1 MTTAYTSLLGLAL
14 PVTSELSGT
23 WGDTVNNSITS
34 LLDSAVAGTTTLSTD
49 ADATLTTTS
58 GADNQARAAI
68 ILWNPASGSVTRN
81 ITAPAQSKAYVVINA
96 TGGSQS
102 IVLRGAGPTTGVTI
116 AAGEKA
122 ICAWNGSDFVKI
134 SSTVMVIGGSNT
146 QVQFNSSGVLAGSA
160 NLTFD
165 GTTLTAAGL
174 AGPHNGTVGATTPNT
189 GAFTTLSASGTTTFP
204 NLTASTNLALDAS
217 KNVVSITN
225 TGTGNNVLS
234 ASPTLTGTVAGAS
247 LSLSSLTSGR
257 VTYAGTSGLLQDS
270 ASLTFNGTTLTAGGF
285 AGPGTGLTGTASGLS
300 IGGNA
305 ATATSATTAT
315 TATSATSATTSTNLA
330 GGTANQLPYQTGAG
344 ATSFITAPTV
354 AATSLTWNGSAFT
367 WATAGTNVT
376 VSNDTS
382 TASNLYP
389 LFATTTSGT
398 VSSINTSNAKL
409 LYKPSTGD
417 LQASQVVAS
426 NGLVVNSNTVA
437 VSYSIPSGSN
447 AMSTGPIT
455 VASGQSVTVPSG
467 SRWVVL

>member
-14 PVTSELSGT
+14 PVTGELSGT
-23 WGDTVNNSITS
+23 WGDTVNASITS
-34 LLDSAVAGTTTLSTD
+34 LLDAAVAGTTTLSTD
-49 ADATLTTTS
+49 ADVTLTTTS
-58 GADNQARAAI
+58 GADNQAREAI
-68 ILWNPASGSVTRN
+68 IIWNPASGSVTRN
-81 ITAPAQSKAYVVINA
+81 ITAPARSKAYIVINA
-96 TGGSQS
+96 TGGTQS

-122 ICAWNGSDFVKI
+122 LCAWNGSDFVKI
-134 SSTVMVIGGSNT
+134 SNVSGAGVFTSITDSGLTSGRVTYAGVGGLLQDST
-146 QVQFNSSGVLAGSA
+146 
-160 NLTFD
+160 NLTFN
-165 GTTLTAAGL
+165 GTTLTAGGF
-174 AGPHNGTVGATTPNT
+174 AGPLNGTVGATTPNT
-189 GAFTTLSASGTTTFP
+189 GAFTTLSASGTATLSG
-204 NLTASTNLALDAS
+204 LTASTNLALDAS

-234 ASPTLTGTVAGAS
+234 ASPTLTGTVDGAS

-305 ATATSATTAT
+305 ATT
-315 TATSATSATTSTNLA
+315 TSATTSTNLA

-344 ATSFITAPTV
+344 ATNFIAAPTV
-354 AATSLTWNGSAFT
+354 ASTSLTWNGSAFT

-426 NGLVVNSNTVA
+426 NGIVVNSNTVA
-437 VSYSIPSGSN
+437 ASYSIPSGSS
-447 AMSTGPIT
+447 AMSVGPMT
-455 VASGQSVTVPSG
+455 VASGQSVTIPTG
-467 SRWVVL
+467 SRWLIL